1 MLLFRSFANHPKG
14 LWILG
19 LTELCERF
27 AFWGVGNL
35 LVLYLLEY
43 YQFSGVKATHIY
55 GLLSGCAAFLPLL
68 GGLLADRWSYQKLLF
83 LGALSNLAGCLL
95 LASGIPFLLYP
106 SLVII
111 AGGFGVFTPSVVTL
125 LGELYEDKES
135 LREAGFSIYYASIN
149 IGVFLA
155 LFSLGIIA
163 KAISWNAAFLVA
175 ALVQGLGLLPIIWYF
190 RECRV
195 SHKKTKE
202 PVETFHLPKK
212 PLTEG
217 ERRRVSAIGIFCL
230 LSIFFWTAYNQAFS
244 SMSIFVH
251 SFMDKTIG
259 GYNIPEGVF
268 LSSES
273 FFLILLAP
281 LLAFLYGWLQKKNK
295 NPSVALK
302 TLYSF
307 FFIAFG
313 FFIMAIATRSIPS
326 GALTASVSS
335 GYLIGAYFSIAIGE
349 MLLAP
354 ISLSM
359 VSLLAPRKL
368 KGFLVGLWYVCV
380 GIAYYIGGLLAG
392 LIETAT
398 KLDRF
403 FGLFIIIALI
413 PAAFLIL
420 FHKKLTHILRRDS
433 SEIDST
439 PHIPR

>member
-1 MLLFRSFANHPKG
+1 MALFRTFAKHPRG

-55 GLLSGCAAFLPLL
+55 GLLSGCAAFLPLF

-83 LGALSNLAGCLL
+83 LGAFCNLIGCLL
-95 LASGIPFLLYP
+95 LSSGIPFFLYP

-111 AGGFGVFTPSVVTL
+111 AGGFGIFTPSVVAL
-125 LGELYEDKES
+125 LGELYEGKES
-135 LREAGFSIYYASIN
+135 IREAGFSIYYASIN
-149 IGVFLA
+149 VGVFLA

-163 KAISWNAAFLVA
+163 KTVSWNAAFLVA
-175 ALVQGLGLLPIIWYF
+175 AFVQGLGLLPIIWYF
-190 RECRV
+190 RKFKT
-195 SHKKTKE
+195 SHQKTKE
-202 PVETFHLPKK
+202 PLKNLHLPKT
-212 PLTEG
+212 PLTGG
-217 ERRRVSAIGIFCL
+217 ERRRVFAISIFCL
-230 LSIFFWTAYNQAFS
+230 LSIFFWTVYNQAFS
-244 SMSIFVH
+244 SMSIFAH
-251 SFMDKTIG
+251 SFMNKTIS

-268 LSSES
+268 LSTES
-273 FFLILLAP
+273 FFLVLLAP
-281 LLAFLYGWLQKKNK
+281 LLASLYGWLQKKKK

-307 FFIAFG
+307 FFIALG
-313 FFIMAIATRSIPS
+313 FFIMVIATRSIPS

-335 GYLIGAYFSIAIGE
+335 SYLVGAYFAIAVSE

-368 KGFLVGLWYVCV
+368 KGFLIGLWYVCV

-392 LIETAT
+392 LIETTA
-398 KLDRF
+398 KLDHF

-420 FHKKLTHILRRDS
+420 FHKKLTHILRRDPG
-433 SEIDST
+433 EIDST